1 MNSRFQKAALAVLI
15 SFSPQARSQT
25 VPLDFV
31 HKIAPILKEHCG
43 GCHTGDKK
51 KGGFSMNSQE
61 DWLQGSENGPVF
73 NSEAPSKS
81 KILDVIQSTDPD
93 TVMPPPAK
101 DRVRPSAEQISI
113 LKNWIL
119 SGANWESGYA
129 FQKPTYNAPVAHR
142 EPVLPPAANG
152 MDHPLDRLLD
162 AYLRSN
168 GVQPPPICD
177 DATFARR
184 VHLDLIGLL
193 PEPAALREFLGS
205 KATDKREKLID
216 TLLAR
221 KTDYTEHW
229 LTFWNDLLRNDY
241 GGTGFITGGRK
252 QISAWLYGALHSN
265 MPYDQMVRQLVN
277 PNADTEGFA
286 QGITW
291 RGTVSAS
298 QTREIQYAQSIS
310 QAFLGLNLKC
320 ASCHDSFIDK
330 WKLTDAYGLA
340 AVFAEKPVEIAR
352 CEKLTGRT
360 AVPSFPFPEL
370 GQIDATKPRA
380 DQLRQLAEL
389 MTHPENGW
397 FARTISNRFWD
408 RMLGHGLV
416 HPVDAMG
423 TQPWSEEI
431 LDYLGWHLAQNRYDL
446 KATLRLI
453 ATSRAY
459 QSQSAIREK
468 GDDTAKYVF
477 RGPRAKRLSAETFLD
492 LLWQIAGTA
501 PTNQDAPVRRGEASR
516 DLMASTKLTAVPIM
530 LPLEPEPEAS
540 APAENQAPAEKPARK
555 AKKGGKP
562 GATFIGFAK
571 TVVLPSKARKVSG
584 ILFDSG
590 KGRVLVN
597 GALLRAPSATRF
609 GFVTELQLSQALRE
623 GENTLLILQPV
634 TPAGAQPEAF
644 LLELECTLDN
654 GTKMRIASDESWR
667 ATTSFTEDQI
677 KPGKLATKNPD
688 FDNAEWLRVKAA
700 QGAFDAL
707 KVAEKPLESFVW
719 SVQTPPPT
727 RAALLK
733 SDLLMRTLGRPN
745 RDQIVTSR
753 PQDLSTLEALDLSAG
768 KRLSELLVAGAQKL
782 AARSWSDSA
791 ALTEW
796 LFEHSLC
803 RKPSAAELE
812 AASEL
817 TGPGAPSRQSIE
829 DLLWAVLSLPEFQLI
844 R

>member
-1 MNSRFQKAALAVLI
+1 M
-15 SFSPQARSQT
+15 
-25 VPLDFV
+25 DFV
-31 HKIAPILKEHCG
+31 HTVAPILKEHCG

-51 KGGFSMNSQE
+51 KGGFSMNSRE
-61 DWLQGSENGPVF
+61 DWLHGGENGPVF
-73 NSEAPSKS
+73 NSETPSKS
-81 KILDVIQSTDPD
+81 KVLEVIQSTDPD

-101 DRVRPSAEQISI
+101 DRARPSAEQIGI
-113 LKNWIL
+113 LKDWIL
-119 SGANWESGYA
+119 SGAHWEPEYV
-129 FQKPTYNAPVAHR
+129 FTKPTYNAPIAHR
-142 EPVLPPAANG
+142 MPALSPAAKG
-152 MDHPLDRLLD
+152 MEHPLDRLLD
-162 AYLRSN
+162 VYLRAN
-168 GVQPPPICD
+168 GLTLAPTCD
-177 DATFARR
+177 DATFVRR

-193 PEPAALREFLGS
+193 PEPAALHEFLES
-205 KATDKREKLID
+205 KASGKREKLID

-252 QISAWLYGALHSN
+252 QISAWLYTALHSN
-265 MPYDQMVRQLVN
+265 MPYDEMVRQLVN
-277 PNADTEGFA
+277 PTTDTEGFA
-286 QGITW
+286 HGITW

-340 AVFAEKPVEIAR
+340 AVFAEKPIEIAR

-360 AVPSFPFPEL
+360 AVPSFPFPEV

-380 DQLRQLAEL
+380 DQLRQLADL
-389 MTHPENGW
+389 ITHPQNGW

-431 LDYLGWHLAQNRYDL
+431 LDYLGWYLAENRYDL
-446 KATLRLI
+446 KSTLRLI

-459 QSQSAIREK
+459 QTRSAIREK

-477 RGPRAKRLSAETFLD
+477 RGPRAKRLSAEMFLD

-501 PTNQDAPVRRGEASR
+501 PTNQDAPVRRGEVSR
-516 DLMASTKLTAVPIM
+516 DLLASTKLTATPIM
-530 LPLEPEPEAS
+530 LPLDSEPETRAIS
-540 APAENQAPAEKPARK
+540 ENQAPGDKPPRRTRKTGKPA
-555 AKKGGKP
+555 
-562 GATFIGFAK
+562 ATFVGFAK
-571 TVVLPSKARKVSG
+571 IVVLPSKARRVSG
-584 ILFDSG
+584 ILYDSG
-590 KGRVLVN
+590 KGRVLLN
-597 GALLRAPSATRF
+597 GALLKAPSATRF
-609 GFVTELQLSQALRE
+609 NFVTELQLSQAFKE
-623 GENTLLILQPV
+623 GENTILILQPV
-634 TPAGAQPEAF
+634 TTAGAQPEAF
-644 LLELECTLDN
+644 LLELECTLEN
-654 GTKMRIASDESWR
+654 GTKMRIASDESWK
-667 ATTSFTEDQI
+667 ATTSFSEDQI
-677 KPGKLATKNPD
+677 KPGKLAKKNPD
-688 FDNAEWLRVKAA
+688 FDNADWLGVKAA
-700 QGAFDAL
+700 ESAFDAWT
-707 KVAEKPLESFVW
+707 VAEKPLESFVW
-719 SVQTPPPT
+719 SMQTPPPA

-782 AARSWSDSA
+782 ATRSWSNSME
-791 ALTEW
+791 LTGW
-796 LFEHSLC
+796 LFEHALC
-803 RKPSAAELE
+803 RPPSAAEFE
-812 AASEL
+812 AARDL
-817 TGPGAPSRQSIE
+817 IGPGAPSRQSIE
-829 DLLWAVLSLPEFQLI
+829 DLLWAVLSLPEFQMI
-844 R
+844 H